1 MSAHGSAT
9 ADASVMA
16 PSPFAVK
23 LSVGGA
29 VGAVLLVD
37 AVMASGAVGANLK
50 LAVRHLEPC
59 C

>member
-1 MSAHGSAT
+1 MRA
-9 ADASVMA
+9 VMA

>member
-1 MSAHGSAT
+1 
-9 ADASVMA
+9 MA

-50 LAVRHLEPC
+50 LDVRHLEPC

>member
-1 MSAHGSAT
+1 MRAVM
-9 ADASVMA
+9 ASGASGAVMA

-29 VGAVLLVD
+29 VGAVMAVN
-37 AVMASGAVGANLK
+37 AVMASGTVGANLK
-50 LAVRHLEPC
+50 LDVRHLEPC